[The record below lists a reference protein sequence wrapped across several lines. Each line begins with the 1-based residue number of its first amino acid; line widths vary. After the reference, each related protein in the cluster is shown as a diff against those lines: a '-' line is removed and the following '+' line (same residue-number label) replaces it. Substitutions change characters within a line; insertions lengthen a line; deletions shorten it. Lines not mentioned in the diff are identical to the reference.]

1 LQIEINCVHLQ
12 MKTIKA
18 TNMKQLD
25 KTNEIPSVKKLKTII
40 PNFMSG
46 IRSIFTFGGDQSV
59 YDELMNRTVEDGLRS
74 DWYNIG
80 QDIQRAMNKYKAEI
94 SWQKN

>member
-1 LQIEINCVHLQ
+1 
-12 MKTIKA
+12 M
-18 TNMKQLD
+18 NMKQID
-25 KTNEIPSVKKLKTII
+25 NTNDIPSIKKLKAII

-46 IRSIFTFGGDQSV
+46 IRSIFTFGGDQTV
-59 YDELMNRTVEDGLRS
+59 YDELRRRTAEDGLRS

-80 QDIQRAMNKYKAEI
+80 QDMQRAMNKYKAEM

>member
-1 LQIEINCVHLQ
+1 
-12 MKTIKA
+12 
-18 TNMKQLD
+18 
-25 KTNEIPSVKKLKTII
+25 
-40 PNFMSG
+40 MSG

-59 YDELMNRTVEDGLRS
+59 YEELRKRTVEDGLRS

-80 QDIQRAMNKYKAEI
+80 QDMQRAMNKYKAEI